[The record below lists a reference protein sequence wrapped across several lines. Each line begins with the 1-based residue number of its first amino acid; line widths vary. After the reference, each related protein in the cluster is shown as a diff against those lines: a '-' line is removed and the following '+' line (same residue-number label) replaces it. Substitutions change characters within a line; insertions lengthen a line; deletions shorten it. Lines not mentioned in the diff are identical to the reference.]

1 MAILDRP
8 LFRRPLTKDEL
19 RMYGLPAFANGG
31 VVHLKKG
38 GDPLGLFNPGGY
50 AQEKMKEEA
59 EKEESETALTNLV
72 KNNYDD
78 QIIRESK
85 KEVITPEETKE
96 DLPDGPDIKLKTKP
110 SKEEID
116 AIREQIEG
124 SGETEVDKLKKRFL
138 EKSKLYKEILGDS
151 EKMRKEQGFLQLAQ
165 FGLNLASAQGANF
178 LDKVAKSAKDPLNA
192 FAELGRKAFEDERA
206 VELLALEATEDE
218 IEKEKQAE
226 IDKELALLKGD
237 SGTNFQNDLLTI
249 QQILPDLDP
258 LSQAKL
264 AKGLSLPMDTS
275 DRVDFYF
282 ETLMKSDLFASQPE
296 QAREKAEQ
304 MAMTELGSQSSGD
317 TGGGD
322 DNSYPLGVATEDI
335 VKKVVEDNDADP
347 VGDREDILNGLEKLG
362 YDVSKLRGQ

>member
-31 VVHLKKG
+31 VVYLKKG
-38 GDPLGLFNPGGY
+38 GDPSGLFNPGGY
-50 AQEKMKEEA
+50 AQEKIKEEA
-59 EKEESETALTNLV
+59 EKEEAETALTNLV

-96 DLPDGPDIKLKTKP
+96 DLPDGPEIKLKKKP

-138 EKSKLYKEILGDS
+138 DKSKLYKEILGDS

-206 VELLALEATEDE
+206 VELLALEATEGE
-218 IEKEKQAE
+218 IAKEKQAE
-226 IDKELALLKGD
+226 IDKELAAIKAAGEAD
-237 SGTNFQNDLLTI
+237 D
-249 QQILPDLDP
+249 
-258 LSQAKL
+258 
-264 AKGLSLPMDTS
+264 
-275 DRVDFYF
+275 
-282 ETLMKSDLFASQPE
+282 SDLSVFQDVFGSEEGKVAYLKFLQGRYGETP
-296 QAREKAEQ
+296 QDQIFTLTNTLLANPQYQGPGGQEKAAKDAEDVVNKIYQ
-304 MAMTELGSQSSGD
+304 NQQSPED

-322 DNSYPLGVATEDI
+322 EVKPPLSEDIIKETMDANPGTSRQDIIDFLGTVGYDNSAFKE
-335 VKKVVEDNDADP
+335 A
-347 VGDREDILNGLEKLG
+347 
-362 YDVSKLRGQ
+362 

>member
-50 AQEKMKEEA
+50 AQEKMKEE
-59 EKEESETALTNLV
+59 EEAKTALTDLV
-72 KNNYDD
+72 PSMTTEQLQSGGKLP
-78 QIIRESK
+78 ETLKTEEK
-85 KEVITPEETKE
+85 KEM
-96 DLPDGPDIKLKTKP
+96 PDGPDIKLKKKP
-110 SKEEID
+110 SKEEIE

-206 VELLALEATEDE
+206 VELLALEATEGE

-226 IDKELALLKGD
+226 IDKELAAIKAAGEADD
-237 SGTNFQNDLLTI
+237 SDLSVFQDVFGAADGKVAYLNFLQGRYGETRED
-249 QQILPDLDP
+249 QIL
-258 LSQAKL
+258 KL
-264 AKGLSLPMDTS
+264 TN
-275 DRVDFYF
+275 
-282 ETLMKSDLFASQPE
+282 TLLANPE
-296 QAREKAEQ
+296 YQGEGGQEKAAKDAEGVVDKIYQ
-304 MAMTELGSQSSGD
+304 NQQSPED

-322 DNSYPLGVATEDI
+322 EVKPPLTEEVIEETMKANEGSSREEIIEFLGTVGYDNSAFKE
-335 VKKVVEDNDADP
+335 A
-347 VGDREDILNGLEKLG
+347 
-362 YDVSKLRGQ
+362 

>member
-1 MAILDRP
+1 MAILDRR
-8 LFRRPLTKDEL
+8 LFQRPLTRDQL

-31 VVHLKKG
+31 VVYLKKG

-50 AQEKMKEEA
+50 AQEKMEEEGRKEEA
-59 EKEESETALTNLV
+59 ETALTNLV

-85 KEVITPEETKE
+85 KEVITPEETTVE
-96 DLPDGPDIKLKTKP
+96 EEVSEGPDIELKKKP
-110 SKEEID
+110 SKEEIE
-116 AIREQIEG
+116 AIRERIEG
-124 SGETEVDKLKKRFL
+124 TGETEVDKLKKRFL
-138 EKSKLYKEILGDS
+138 DKSKLYKEILGDS

-206 VELLALEATEDE
+206 VELLALEATEGE
-218 IEKEKQAE
+218 IAKEKEAE
-226 IDKELALLKGD
+226 LEKEIAELKGD

-264 AKGLSLPMDTS
+264 AKGLSLPMDKS

-282 ETLMKSDLFASQPE
+282 ETLMGSTLYANRPE
-296 QAREKAEQ
+296 EAREKAEE
-304 MAMTELGSQSSGD
+304 MAQAEEKDSGEE
-317 TGGGD
+317 TGG
-322 DNSYPLGVATEDI
+322 PVL
-335 VKKVVEDNDADP
+335 VKTQEEYDALEPGTPYVDP
-347 VGDREDILNGLEKLG
+347 EGNEGIKGA
-362 YDVSKLRGQ
+362 

>member
-38 GDPLGLFNPGGY
+38 GDPLGLFNPSGY

-59 EKEESETALTNLV
+59 EKEEAETALTNLV

-85 KEVITPEETKE
+85 KEVIAPEETKE

-206 VELLALEATEDE
+206 VELLALEATEGE
-218 IEKEKQAE
+218 IAKEKEAE
-226 IDKELALLKGD
+226 LDKELAAIKASGQVDDSDLSVFLDVFGEKDGKAAYLDFLKGRYGETRQD
-237 SGTNFQNDLLTI
+237 QIVTLTNTLLANP
-249 QQILPDLDP
+249 QYQGEGGQD
-258 LSQAKL
+258 
-264 AKGLSLPMDTS
+264 
-275 DRVDFYF
+275 
-282 ETLMKSDLFASQPE
+282 
-296 QAREKAEQ
+296 KAATDAESVINKIY
-304 MAMTELGSQSSGD
+304 ADENED

-322 DNSYPLGVATEDI
+322 QDEVKPPLTEDI
-335 VKKVVEDNDADP
+335 IEETMKANE
-347 VGDREDILNGLEKLG
+347 GSSREEIIDFLGTVG
-362 YDVSKLRGQ
+362 YDNSAFKEA